1 MPLIKPAKLSGIIK
15 RLGET
20 FMRAAML
27 STTGMK
33 MATTPVELITDPSP
47 ATQTINSTSKRTSL
61 LPARSAIHSPM
72 R

>member
-1 MPLIKPAKLSGIIK
+1 MPLISPAKASGIIR

-20 FMRAAML
+20 FIRAAML

-33 MATTPVELITDPSP
+33 IATTPVELITEPSP
-47 ATQTINSTSKRTSL
+47 ATQTISNTISRASL
-61 LPARSAIHSPM
+61 LPARSAIHSPI